1 MKLTTA
7 STASLAFVAAMSQ
20 QADAHSWMD
29 CVQLEGTTCR
39 GYPRGWGNIY
49 NIANNVYAQDTGRDN
64 RPGKPVSAG
73 LSCNEKE
80 KFNPTTD
87 TSSAAAYLANMY
99 PANYPHT
106 TFAPGQRVTMRW
118 PAKNHATVGEQR
130 GVQVFFSKPYTP
142 ATGAADDFS
151 NVVDKAS
158 WVAKYPALDVTF
170 TNCSPNQAGVD
181 AAPCTGTFTVPV
193 DLQPGALYTMMW
205 WWEFNQG
212 EFYNT
217 CADVEIAGDGTAA
230 TTAPTAGTA
239 ATTAPTAGT
248 AATTAPTAATA
259 ATTAP
264 TNGNVATNAPTNG
277 AATTNAPTKSDG
289 TVATSAPTDGTAAT
303 NAPIGCV
310 CAEPD
315 GQVGL
320 PEVVTSSSVGGDNT
334 GAIVGGIAGAG
345 LVMGA
350 AMYAINNKR
359 QSPDSGRWGHGYPP
373 NAEQVNIFFQKQ
385 ENL

>member
-1 MKLTTA
+1 MKLTTM
-7 STASLAFVAAMSQ
+7 STASLALVAVISQ
-20 QADAHSWMD
+20 QQAEAHSWMD

-73 LSCNEKE
+73 LACDARE

-87 TSSAAAYLANMY
+87 KSSAAAYLANMY

-106 TFAPGQRVTMRW
+106 KFAPGQQVTMRW

-151 NVVDKAS
+151 NVVDKSS

-170 TNCSPNQAGVD
+170 TNCSPNQSGVD

-217 CADVEIAGDGTAA
+217 CADVEIAGDDTGGGGNLA
-230 TTAPTAGTA
+230 TKPPTAGAVVTK
-239 ATTAPTAGT
+239 APTMG
-248 AATTAPTAATA
+248 AAETKAPTKA
-259 ATTAP
+259 
-264 TNGNVATNAPTNG
+264 NG
-277 AATTNAPTKSDG
+277 AAATKSPTKPGG
-289 TVATSAPTDGTAAT
+289 TTATKTPSESNGNMATSEPTT
-303 NAPIGCV
+303 GCV
-310 CAEPD
+310 CADPD
-315 GQVGL
+315 SQVGGG
-320 PEVVTSSSVGGDNT
+320 EIVASSPSSDNT

-345 LVMGA
+345 VVMGA
-350 AMYAINNKR
+350 AMYAIKNKR
-359 QSPDSGRWGHGYPP
+359 QRPDSAIWGQRYPP
-373 NAEQVNIFFQKQ
+373 NAEQVNIFHN
-385 ENL
+385 ESNL